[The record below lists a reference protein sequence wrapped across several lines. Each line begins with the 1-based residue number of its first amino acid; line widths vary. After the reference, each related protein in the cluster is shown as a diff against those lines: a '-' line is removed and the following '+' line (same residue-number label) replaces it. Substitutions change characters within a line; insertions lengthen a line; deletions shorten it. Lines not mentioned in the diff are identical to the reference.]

1 MCLAIPSKVEKILP
15 DSFAVVDTMGVKR
28 IVSLHLIQEEVN
40 VGDYVLVH
48 VGYAISKISIEEAI
62 ESLDLYDQI
71 IKELGDEKD

>member
-28 IVSLHLIQEEVN
+28 TVSLRLIQEEIN

-48 VGYAISKISIEEAI
+48 VGYAISKISLEEAI
-62 ESLDLYDQI
+62 KSLELYDQI
-71 IKELGDEKD
+71 IEDEKD